1 MCRKLFFSS
10 SSLPT
15 FSSGQLTEGFQ
26 LALCKPEKICFSFK
40 IKEKQRLIKLVSE
53 TLLVCHSAVTSTK
66 WRNMKAT
73 PTSFWKIFKWNLL
86 GEAYYKAIYD
96 LRYKAT
102 QTGFS
107 TDCNTALQ
115 ESFLKSHFSSFV
127 IIQCGNSG
135 KLRWVNSTLLNKK
148 FWLVLISYV
157 VFMLTLLAFVYQIFI
172 TFWSVG
178 NWR

>member
-1 MCRKLFFSS
+1 M
-10 SSLPT
+10 
-15 FSSGQLTEGFQ
+15 
-26 LALCKPEKICFSFK
+26 
-40 IKEKQRLIKLVSE
+40 IKLVSE
-53 TLLVCHSAVTSTK
+53 TLLVCRSAVTSTK
-66 WRNMKAT
+66 WWNMKAT
-73 PTSFWKIFKWNLL
+73 PIPSFYKIFKWNLL

-127 IIQCGNSG
+127 IMQCGNSG
-135 KLRWVNSTLLNKK
+135 KLRWVNSTVLNKK

-157 VFMLTLLAFVYQIFI
+157 VFMLTLLAFVFEKVIFI

-178 NWR
+178 NWW